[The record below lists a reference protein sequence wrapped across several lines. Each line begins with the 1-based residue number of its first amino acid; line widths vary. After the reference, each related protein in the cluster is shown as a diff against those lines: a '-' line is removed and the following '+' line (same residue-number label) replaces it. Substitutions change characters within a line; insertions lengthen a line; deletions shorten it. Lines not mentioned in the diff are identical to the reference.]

1 MQALQAMKSMR
12 SRNAAAREFLD
23 EPNMNADALARNLGD
38 IRRINRLLGWTSYTV
53 RGVAAA
59 VRVRHSRSFS
69 LLDVASGSADM
80 PLAIARWSRGAGVQ
94 ARIVA
99 TDISPEIVAIA
110 RRQAAME
117 PFIQVEQQNALD
129 LPYAEGAFDIAL
141 CTLALH
147 HFDPESALRLL
158 KTMARVGRTVLVYDV
173 ARSPLAYSGAL
184 LLTRTLRMHAVTC
197 HDAPI
202 SVQRAYTA
210 AEVRALAEQAGLP
223 GARVQVGFPFRLV
236 LSAGREA

>member
-1 MQALQAMKSMR
+1 MQALQAVQSMR

-23 EPNMNADALARNLGD
+23 EPNPDADALERNLGD

-59 VRVRHSRSFS
+59 VRARQLRSFA
-69 LLDVASGSADM
+69 LLDLASGSADM
-80 PLAIARWSRGAGVQ
+80 PLAVARWSKRAGVQ

-110 RRQAAME
+110 RKQAAME
-117 PFIQVEQQNALD
+117 PMIEVEQQNALD

-147 HFDPESALRLL
+147 HFDPESALQLL
-158 KTMARVGRTVLVYDV
+158 RTMARVGTTVLVYDV
-173 ARSPLAYSGAL
+173 VRSPLAYSGAL
-184 LLTRTLRMHAVTC
+184 LLTRGLRMHAVTC
-197 HDAPI
+197 HDAPV

-210 AEVRALAEQAGLP
+210 PEVRALAEQAGLP
-223 GARVQVGFPFRLV
+223 RARVQVRFPFRLT